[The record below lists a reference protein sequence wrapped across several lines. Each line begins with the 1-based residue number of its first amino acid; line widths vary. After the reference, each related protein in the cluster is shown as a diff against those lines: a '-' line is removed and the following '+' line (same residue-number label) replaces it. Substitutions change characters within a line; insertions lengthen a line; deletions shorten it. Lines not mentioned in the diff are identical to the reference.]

1 MSDAL
6 SDARDLPPGPAKLAE
21 LDAVV
26 AAADR
31 AGDVRLG
38 FEARLD
44 LIDAC
49 LDAAEPAR
57 VLGLF
62 AWCRAAADREP
73 LLFSDSELALL
84 RYYHLWAVGT
94 FRASPGVGRAEAEAL
109 LDDLERRFREDQR
122 PLFAIHRMRA
132 ELADHLGDLPAA
144 RAWLARCTAEL
155 PAVGDSEWFSDGQ
168 PGDAGFC
175 PSCYPADQAFLH
187 AAWGDWQAA
196 VDAAEPVLRAGTS
209 CPEQPERALA
219 ALMIPYLHLGR
230 VDEAV
235 TAHLR
240 AYRGHR
246 LDRSSFPML
255 ADHLRFCALAG
266 LAGRGVD
273 LLTTHIGD
281 LDDPYD
287 ELSAMRFAAAGTLV
301 CRRATAE
308 GLGDRRVHRPT
319 HGERP
324 AADLSVRELGTVLAA
339 VAATLA
345 ARFDNRNGT
354 DHQSRL
360 VGDWLAELPV
370 VSGGTIRLDELG
382 DTPLGPLTLE
392 SIIEVLDARG
402 DHFTVD
408 EDGMVGGRWPGAY
421 IQFERLGERRE
432 ILQVRVVAERR
443 LPANR
448 LVEAYAFCNAWNHDK
463 LMPKVYVHDGGEGL
477 LLLAGEV
484 TTDLEHGATTGQLAS
499 LVNAA
504 IATGTTFAAAVA
516 DLP

>member
-1 MSDAL
+1 MNDAL
-6 SDARDLPPGPAKLAE
+6 AAARDLPPGPEKVAE

-26 AAADR
+26 TAADR

-62 AWCRAAADREP
+62 AWCRAAADRAP
-73 LLFSDSELALL
+73 MLFTDTELALL

-94 FRASPGVGRAEAEAL
+94 FRASPGVGRAESEAL

-122 PLFAIHRMRA
+122 PLFAVHRMRA
-132 ELADHLGDLPAA
+132 EIADHVGDLPAA
-144 RAWLARCTAEL
+144 REWLARCAAEL
-155 PAVGDSEWFSDGQ
+155 PPTGDTEWFADGQ

-196 VDAAEPVLRAGTS
+196 VDAAEPVLHSAAT

-219 ALMIPYLHLGR
+219 ALMIPYLRLGR
-230 VDEAV
+230 FDEAAS
-235 TAHLR
+235 AHLR
-240 AYRGHR
+240 AYRRHR
-246 LDRSSFPML
+246 LDRASFPLL

-273 LLTTHIGD
+273 LLATHIGD
-281 LDDPYD
+281 LDEPYD

-308 GLGDRRVHRPT
+308 GLGDRRVHRPA

-345 ARFDNRNGT
+345 TRFDARNGT

-370 VSGGTIRLDELG
+370 VQGGTIRLD
-382 DTPLGPLTLE
+382 DAPIGPLTLE
-392 SIIEVLDARG
+392 SITEVLDARG
-402 DHFTVD
+402 DHYAVD
-408 EDGMVGGRWPGAY
+408 DDGLVGGRWPGAY

-432 ILQVRVVAERR
+432 ILQVRVIAERQ
-443 LPANR
+443 LPASR
-448 LVEAYAFCNAWNHDK
+448 LMEAYEFCNAWNHDK
-463 LMPKVYVHDGGEGL
+463 LMPKAYVHDAGDGL
-477 LLLAGEV
+477 LMIAGEV
-484 TTDLEHGATTGQLAS
+484 TTDLEHGATTGQLAT
-499 LVNAA
+499 LLNAA

-516 DLP
+516 ELP

>member
-6 SDARDLPPGPAKLAE
+6 ADARDLPPGPAKVAE

-73 LLFSDSELALL
+73 LLFSDTELALL

-122 PLFAIHRMRA
+122 PLFAVHRLRA
-132 ELADHLGDLPAA
+132 EVADHVGDLAAA
-144 RAWLARCTAEL
+144 REWLARCDAEL
-155 PAVGDSEWFSDGQ
+155 PPPGDAAWFSDGQ

-175 PSCYPADQAFLH
+175 PSCYPADRAFLH
-187 AAWGDWQAA
+187 AAWGDWAAA
-196 VDAAEPVLRAGTS
+196 VAVAEPVLRSAGA

-219 ALMIPYLHLGR
+219 ALMIPYLRLGR
-230 VDEAV
+230 LDEAAA
-235 TAHLR
+235 AHLR
-240 AYRGHR
+240 AYRRHR
-246 LDRSSFPML
+246 LDRASFPLL

-273 LLTTHIGD
+273 LLATHLGD

-308 GLGDRRVHRPT
+308 GLGDRRVHRPA
-319 HGERP
+319 HGDRP
-324 AADLSVRELGTVLAA
+324 AADLTVRELGSVLAA

-345 ARFDNRNGT
+345 ARFDARNGT

-360 VGDWLAELPV
+360 VGEWLTELPV
-370 VSGGTIRLDELG
+370 VTGGAILLD
-382 DTPLGPLTLE
+382 DVAVGPLTLE
-392 SIIEVLDARG
+392 SIMEVLDARG
-402 DHFTVD
+402 DHYAVD
-408 EDGMVGGRWPGAY
+408 EDGLVGGRWPGAY

-443 LPANR
+443 LPAGR
-448 LVEAYAFCNAWNHDK
+448 LLEAYEFCNAWNHDK
-463 LMPKVYVHDGGEGL
+463 LMPKAYVHDSGEGDL
-477 LLLAGEV
+477 LVAGEV
-484 TTDLEHGATTGQLAS
+484 TTDLEHGATTGQLAT
-499 LVNAA
+499 LINAA

-516 DLP
+516 ELP

>member
-6 SDARDLPPGPAKLAE
+6 AAARDLPPGPDKVAE

-26 AAADR
+26 TAADR

-73 LLFSDSELALL
+73 MLFTDTELALL

-94 FRASPGVGRAEAEAL
+94 FRASPGVGLAETQAL
-109 LDDLERRFREDQR
+109 LADLERRFEQDKR
-122 PLFAIHRMRA
+122 PLFATHRLRA
-132 ELADHLGDLPAA
+132 EIADHLGDLAAA
-144 RAWLARCTAEL
+144 RDWLARCDAEL
-155 PAVGDSEWFSDGQ
+155 PAVPDADFFTDGQ
-168 PGDAGFC
+168 AGDTGFC
-175 PSCYPADQAFLH
+175 PSCYLADRAFLH
-187 AAWGDWQAA
+187 AAWGDWAAA
-196 VDAAEPVLRAGTS
+196 VEAAEPVLRVEAS
-209 CPEQPERALA
+209 CPEQPDRALA
-219 ALMIPYLHLGR
+219 ALMIPYLRLGR
-230 VDEAV
+230 FDEAAQ
-235 TAHLR
+235 AHLR
-240 AYRGHR
+240 SYRRHR
-246 LDRSSFPML
+246 LDRASFPLL

-273 LLTTHIGD
+273 LLETHLGD

-308 GLGDRRVHRPT
+308 GLGDRRLHRPT
-319 HGERP
+319 HGDRP
-324 AADLSVRELGTVLAA
+324 AADVTVRELGTVLAS

-345 ARFDNRNGT
+345 ARFDARNGT

-370 VSGGTIRLDELG
+370 VTSGAIRLD
-382 DTPLGPLTLE
+382 DAPLGPLTLE
-392 SIIEVLDARG
+392 ALVEALDARG
-402 DHFTVD
+402 DHYAVD
-408 EDGMVGGRWPGAY
+408 EDGLVGGRWPGAY

-443 LPANR
+443 LPASR
-448 LVEAYAFCNAWNHDK
+448 LIEAYEFCNAWNHDK
-463 LMPKVYVHDGGEGL
+463 LMPKAYVHDTGEGE

-484 TTDLEHGATTGQLAS
+484 TTDLEYGATAGQLAT

-516 DLP
+516 DLPT